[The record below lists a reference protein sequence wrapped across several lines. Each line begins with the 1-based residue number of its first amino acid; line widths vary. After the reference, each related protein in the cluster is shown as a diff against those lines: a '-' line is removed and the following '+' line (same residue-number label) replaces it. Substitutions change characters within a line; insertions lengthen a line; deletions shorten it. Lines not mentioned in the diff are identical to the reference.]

1 MECVLIG
8 RQLLEYKVWECNWK
22 GHGKDGSEM
31 GKHGSAIVGA
41 GRMRVCRNGLM
52 GKMEQMGQGHGKGF
66 QVFMFLPRIQKKVY
80 EGDV

>member
-1 MECVLIG
+1 M
-8 RQLLEYKVWECNWK
+8 WECNWK
-22 GHGKDGSEM
+22 GHGKDGSGM

-66 QVFMFLPRIQKKVY
+66 QVFLCFCRGYRRRCMK
-80 EGDV
+80 GDV